1 MLDFEI
7 TDSGNIRLK
16 SAFNQSVWFASGIT
30 MQVTVPPGFESDG
43 ASIPAPFWWLV
54 GPPIRSNHL
63 VPAVVHDFLC
73 DNARDRNERLIGD
86 AIFRKLLA
94 EHKVPAWKQMV
105 FWFGVYLQ
113 GRFLW
118 KPKMTVFVLLIAMI
132 GAALIGSAA
141 PPQPLPEPH
150 IVIGSCQI
158 DRVIDADTADL
169 SITRI
174 VRVRFRDCWA
184 PETHKTKHPSEK
196 HLGLLAEQHLKSLIG
211 TETACRLEI
220 LPDGDEDIGDGLTF
234 GRVVG
239 NVYLERGD
247 GRSLNEI
254 MNASG
259 LTFPTKAQL
268 EAYLDAKDAE
278 AVQ

>member
-1 MLDFEI
+1 MYSI
-7 TDSGNIRLK
+7 TDDGRLRLDVPLNYQIWL
-16 SAFNQSVWFASGIT
+16 APGVEFC
-30 MQVTVPPGFESDG
+30 VTVPAGYESDG
-43 ASIPAPFWWLV
+43 ASIPRPFWWLT
-54 GPPIRSNHL
+54 GPPIRDKHI
-63 VPAVVHDFLC
+63 VPAVVHDYLC
-73 DNARDRNERLIGD
+73 DTARDRSERLIAD
-86 AIFRKLLA
+86 AVFRKLLVEA
-94 EHKVPAWKQMV
+94 GVSKWKQVV
-105 FWFGVYLQ
+105 FWLGVYLQ

-118 KPKMTVFVLLIAMI
+118 VSKVAAVLVFLLVMLAAVPTKPPTK
-132 GAALIGSAA
+132 
-141 PPQPLPEPH
+141 PLPEPH

-169 SITRI
+169 SITRV

-247 GRSLNEI
+247 GRSLGEI
-254 MNASG
+254 TNADG
-259 LTFPTKAQL
+259 VTFPTKAEL
-268 EAYLDAKDAE
+268 ESYLDQQDALTE
-278 AVQ
+278 ATE